1 MSKIRIA
8 VVGLGFGQQMVEHHI
23 VKGPGSDYFE
33 LAALCDQNPQRLD
46 AAVGKFGVKGFLDF
60 DELLREKDIP
70 AIGLF
75 TGPVGRAE
83 QIATIIRAGKDVMT
97 TKPFE
102 LDSKKAAA
110 VLAEAAKLGRIVH
123 LNSPS
128 ASFSK
133 DLEIIESWK
142 TKYNLGRVVAGRHE
156 CWYKSVEK
164 ADGSWYDDP
173 ELCPAAP
180 VFRLG
185 IYGIN
190 DMMRV
195 FGEPEAVQVMQSR
208 IFTGRP
214 TPDIAQLTIRFKNG
228 AIVNTLDGW
237 CLQPPRDAECL
248 TIYYENGTVFRAPP
262 LTHNG
267 EGTAALCVVPA
278 ANKEGLPAETATVP
292 RGELSNAYQWDVFYK
307 AMRGEPPAHPTP
319 PEVIVNGVKVIEA
332 MRRAQKSGRTELIG

>member
-1 MSKIRIA
+1 MKKTRIA
-8 VVGLGFGQQMVEHHI
+8 VVGLGFGQHMVENHI
-23 VKGPGSDYFE
+23 VKGAGSEYFE

-46 AAVGKFGVKGFLDF
+46 TAVKKFGVKGFLDF
-60 DELLREKDIP
+60 DELLSQKDIP
-70 AIGLF
+70 VIGLF

-83 QIATIIRAGKDVMT
+83 QIGKIIRAGKDVIT

-102 LDSKKAAA
+102 LDSKKAES
-110 VLAEAAKLGRIVH
+110 VLAEAQRLGRVVH

-142 TKYNLGRVVAGRHE
+142 EKYSLGRVVAGRHE

-164 ADGSWYDDP
+164 ADGSWYDNP

-190 DMMRV
+190 DMMRI
-195 FGEPEAVQVMQSR
+195 FGEPESVQVMQSR

-214 TPDIAQLTIRFKNG
+214 TPDIGQLTIRFKNG

-237 CLQPPRDAECL
+237 CLQPPRGAESL
-248 TIYYENGTVFRAPP
+248 TIYYENGTIFRNPP
-262 LTHNG
+262 LTANT
-267 EGTAALCVVPA
+267 EGKVTLCVVPA
-278 ANKEGLPAETATVP
+278 ANGNGLAAETATVSL
-292 RGELSNAYQWDVFYK
+292 GELSHAYQWKVFYN
-307 AMRGEPPAHPTP
+307 AIHGEKTANPTP
-319 PEVIVNGVKVIEA
+319 PEVIVNGIKVIEA
-332 MRRAQKSGRTELIG
+332 MRHSQKSGKTEFI